1 MSNWKLHTG
10 VAAAALASAAI
21 VAPAQ
26 AQSTSSSIN
35 GQVTNDLGS
44 PVSGASVTI
53 VHLPSGSASTA
64 TTSANGVFF
73 ASGLRIGG
81 PYQVTVQSAD
91 GSIVREGITL
101 RPAANSLQFIVEP
114 EARQDVIVVT
124 AEVGSRLDLNNG
136 VGSVFSSS
144 DIQDQPTVDRDLIAT
159 LVRDPLAFGDD
170 GTLSVAGANPRF
182 NALSI
187 DGSLQQDDFGLSDQ
201 SYPTQ
206 RSPINLDAIE
216 AVSLAATDYSV
227 TTSGFTGGLI
237 NVVTKAGTNEFDGS
251 VFYYRRDEDFEGN
264 TAFDTFLEKAP
275 FTDEEY
281 GFTLRGPII
290 EDKLFFAISYDEIES
305 ANGISFIDDDADN
318 GIDPDAFGAINQVVL
333 DTYGIDMGGRDQVIS
348 APFTSE
354 KFLGRIDWNINEDHR
369 ATFTYQD
376 TQETNLSSIS
386 PVEFASAWY
395 QAPQE
400 LKAYGA
406 QLNSQWTDQLSTEF
420 RFNFKDNTRGQV
432 CGNPDS
438 GEIEIRLAASDA
450 ANATLADGSPNPLFG
465 LITDN
470 VTLTGSCDR
479 FRHANEFSDE
489 RLQLFGA
496 ANYIF
501 GDHLITFGADYED
514 YALRNLF
521 VPRANGEFI
530 FSSFQDLV
538 DGTAQVRYDNANTN
552 NANDAAAEWSYGK
565 LSLFA
570 QDSWQITPDFRLDY
584 GLRYEYFTQD
594 DKPTFVQSIQDDFG
608 VRSDENLDG
617 LDVWLP
623 RVGFDYTPFEK
634 TRITGGLG
642 KYAGGNPQVWISNA
656 FQTPIVFS
664 SISGQTNVDPL
675 NVPQANLDAV
685 SAGTPTVV
693 DVISSDFEIPSEWKA
708 SLKVDQEFDADL
720 NKFGVPLNLG
730 SDYLLSVQ
738 YVYTQTD
745 KGFRWE
751 NLAQTGLASTSAL
764 GVAPDGRPI
773 YADLEALDIPNLTA
787 LTNFDDGSSNIWT
800 ISLQNEFD
808 NGFGFFAS
816 YANQNVESV
825 TPGTSSRGVS
835 NWRANVTFDRNNPEV
850 GTANFEIEHAFK
862 LFFSYE
868 TEIFDGLESKFN
880 LFGTFQS
887 GDPFS
892 YTYDV
897 STRDPSVLFGRAG
910 LGESPFDNDLLYIPT
925 LGTDGMGGAISTDA
939 AVVFGSGFDADGFAQ
954 LVNDRG
960 LAQGQIASRN
970 SDQSPWNQ
978 QWDFQ
983 WSQELPFARD
993 FAAKYVGDNTL
1004 RFVVDIENV
1013 ANLLNDEWGTQYNGP
1028 GFGAIGLVDADLV
1041 SAADVAANGV
1051 DGATAL
1057 SGDQP
1062 RTVCTTSSACVY
1074 RYTRFNDFRADT
1086 GNRDFGNSF
1095 YTIRLGIRYE
1105 F

>member
-1 MSNWKLHTG
+1 MSNWKLYAG
-10 VAAAALASAAI
+10 VAAATMATAAI
-21 VAPAQ
+21 IAPAQ
-26 AQSTSSSIN
+26 AQSTSSNIN
-35 GQVTNDLGS
+35 GQVTTEAGT
-44 PVSGASVTI
+44 PVAGASVTI
-53 VHLPSGSASTA
+53 IHLPSGSAATA
-64 TTSANGVFF
+64 TTSENGVFF

-81 PYQVTVQSAD
+81 PYQVTVQSSE
-91 GSIVREGITL
+91 GSVIREGINL
-101 RPAANSLQFIVEP
+101 KPSSNSLQFAVTDA

-124 AEVGSRLDLNNG
+124 AEVGSRLQLNNG

-159 LVRDPLAFGDD
+159 LTRDPLAFGND
-170 GTLSVAGANPRF
+170 GSLSVAGANPRF

-251 VFYYRRDEDFEGN
+251 AFYYRRDEDFEGN
-264 TAFDTFLEKAP
+264 ALFDTFRDPAP

-290 EDKLFFAISYDEIES
+290 EDKLFFAISYDEIKS
-305 ANGISFIDDDADN
+305 AEGVTFVEDDADD
-318 GIDPDAFGAINQVVL
+318 GIDPTAFDALNALVL
-333 DTYGIDMGGRDQVIS
+333 DRYGIDMGGRPQTLS

-354 KFLGRIDWNINEDHR
+354 KLLARIDWNINDDHR

-376 TQETNLSSIS
+376 TQETNLASIS
-386 PVEFASAWY
+386 SSEFASAWY
-395 QAPQE
+395 DAPQE

-406 QLNSQWTDQLSTEF
+406 QLNSQWTDQLSTEL
-420 RFNFKDNTRGQV
+420 RFNFKDNTRGQI

-450 ANATLADGSPNPLFG
+450 ANEFLADGVTPNPLFG
-465 LITDN
+465 LISNN

-479 FRHANEFSDE
+479 FRHANEFNDE

-496 ANYIF
+496 ANYIW
-501 GDHLITFGADYED
+501 GDHLITVGADYED
-514 YALRNLF
+514 YSLRNVF

-530 FSSFQDLV
+530 FNNLQDLV
-538 DGTAQVRYDNANTN
+538 DGVADVRYDNVNTN
-552 NANDAAAEWSYGK
+552 NASDAAAEWSYGK

-570 QDSWQITPDFRLDY
+570 QDSWQIRPDFRLDY
-584 GLRYEYFTQD
+584 GFRYELFDQSD
-594 DKPTFVQSIQDDFG
+594 SPAFVQSIQDNFG

-617 LDVWLP
+617 LDVFLP
-623 RVGFDYTPFEK
+623 RVGFEYTPFER
-634 TRITGGLG
+634 TSITGGIG
-642 KYAGGNPQVWISNA
+642 KYAGGSPQVWISNA

-664 SISGQTNVDPL
+664 NIRGQTNVDPL
-675 NVPQANLDAV
+675 TVPQVNLDAV
-685 SAGTPTVV
+685 AGGTPVIV

-708 SLKVDQEFDADL
+708 SLKLDQEFDADL
-720 NKFGVPLNLG
+720 NRFGIPVNFG
-730 SDYLLSVQ
+730 DDYLFSVQ
-738 YVYTQTD
+738 YIRTETD

-751 NLAQTGLASTSAL
+751 NIAQTQLSE

-773 YADLEALDIPNLTA
+773 YADLEDLDEQNLTA
-787 LTNFDDGSSNIWT
+787 LTNFDEGSSDIWT
-800 ISLQNEFD
+800 VALQNEFD
-808 NGFGFFAS
+808 NGFGFYAS
-816 YANQNVESV
+816 YANQSIEGV
-825 TPGTSSRGVS
+825 TPGTSSRGIS

-850 GTANFEIEHAFK
+850 GRANFEVEHAFK
-862 LFFSYE
+862 AFFSYE
-868 TEIFDGLESKFN
+868 TEIFKDLESKFN
-880 LFGTFQS
+880 LFGTFTS
-887 GDPFS
+887 GTPFS

-910 LGESPFDNDLLYIPT
+910 LGEGPFDNDLLYVPT
-925 LGTDGMGGAISTDA
+925 LAADGSSADA
-939 AVVFGSGFDADGFAQ
+939 AVVFGSGFDAQGFAE
-954 LVNDRG
+954 LVNSRG
-960 LAQGQIASRN
+960 LTQGQIASRN
-970 SDQSPWNQ
+970 SDESPWNQ

-983 WSQELPFARD
+983 WSQELPFFNDYAS
-993 FAAKYVGDNTL
+993 KYVGENKL
-1004 RFVVDIENV
+1004 RFVLDIENV
-1013 ANLLNDEWGTQYNGP
+1013 ANLLNDEWGTQYEEP
-1028 GFGAIGLVDADLV
+1028 SFGAIGLVDADLV
-1041 SAADVAANGV
+1041 SAADVAANGI

-1057 SGDQP
+1057 RGDEP
-1062 RTVCTTSSACVY
+1062 RTVCTTSSSCVY

-1086 GNRDFGNSF
+1086 GNRDFDTSF
-1095 YTIRLGIRYE
+1095 YTIRVGLRYE